1 MGRVLATEESAAAA
15 AIVWEHFVI
24 LVCLV
29 GGLVAVWA
37 WEKRES
43 Q

>member
-1 MGRVLATEESAAAA
+1 MVRVLATEETAAAA
-15 AIVWEHFVI
+15 AIVWDHLLI
-24 LVCLV
+24 LICLA
-29 GGLVAVWA
+29 GGLVAIWA